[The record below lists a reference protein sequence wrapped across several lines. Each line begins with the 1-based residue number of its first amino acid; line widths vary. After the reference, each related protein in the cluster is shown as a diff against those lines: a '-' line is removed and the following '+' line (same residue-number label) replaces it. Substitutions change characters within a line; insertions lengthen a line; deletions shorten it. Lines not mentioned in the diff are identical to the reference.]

1 MSYTFLRLTT
11 LYDTLLQ
18 DHYQGIDLTQF
29 ATYDDLLNNLLGQE
43 YAISDAYERS
53 FKKLYGIQS
62 HIIVVNDS
70 RLQSM
75 WAQEHR
81 VSLKDEALVLEQ
93 IQFYKPTV
101 IMIDNL
107 NLVNENFLN
116 SLRKLP
122 FVRVVFG
129 HHCSPHDQQTLRS
142 MNLLDFVISCS
153 PQLTQEYKKAGLE
166 NTFLI
171 YHAFDSSVLL
181 KLKKTAANTST
192 IIFTGSLLAGNDFH
206 DTRRELIQ
214 YLCAE
219 KINLTIYSDH
229 PTYPTKKRLTYR
241 IYDRLRNLIGEDTVL
256 SLFHKLR
263 LDTHFEDLP
272 FWDSLRHSLKAPQFG
287 LNMYALLQNS
297 QICLNNHGGVAGNYA
312 ANMRL
317 FEATGTGTCLLTDDK
332 QNMNQLFVPDVEC
345 VTYKNKQEAKE
356 KIKWLV
362 NNPTDLAT
370 IAKAGQ
376 ERCLRDHTY
385 EARAKQ
391 LNEIISKYL

>member
-29 ATYDDLLNNLLGQE
+29 ATYDDLLYNLLDQE

-62 HIIVVNDS
+62 HIIVANDS
-70 RLQSM
+70 RLQST
-75 WAQEHR
+75 WAQENG
-81 VSLKDEALVLEQ
+81 VSLKGEALVLEQ

-107 NLVNENFLN
+107 NLVNENFLK

-153 PQLTQEYKKAGLE
+153 PQLTEEYKKAGLE
-166 NTFLI
+166 TTFLI

-229 PTYPTKKRLTYR
+229 PQYRLKKRLTYS
-241 IYDRLRNLIGEDTVL
+241 IYNTLRGLIGENKVRGV
-256 SLFHKLR
+256 FHKLG
-263 LDTHFEDLP
+263 LDTNFEDLP
-272 FWDSLRHSLKAPQFG
+272 FWNSLRHSLKAPQFG
-287 LNMYALLQNS
+287 LHMYALLQNS
-297 QICLNNHGGVAGNYA
+297 QICLNNHGGVAGKYA

-317 FEATGTGTCLLTDDK
+317 FEATGVGTCLLTDDK
-332 QNMNQLFVPDVEC
+332 QNMNELFIPDVEC
-345 VTYKNKQEAKE
+345 ITYKNKQEAKE
-356 KIKWLV
+356 KIKWLL

-370 IAKAGQ
+370 ITKAGQ